1 MTPIKFGTDG
11 WRAVIADD
19 MTTANVQRVAQ
30 ATAHWIK
37 QQTSRSP
44 SVIIGHDCRFAG
56 ELFAETTAQVM
67 AEEGI
72 TVRLDTHF
80 ASTPMVSLAVAK
92 QEATAGVIIT
102 ASHNPPEYNG
112 FKIKAHYGGPAT
124 PAMIDEVEQLLPEAY
139 SGTPEPLGHYREQ
152 GLVADID
159 LETLYVEH
167 ARAHFDLK
175 AIQESGLHFAFDAM
189 YGAGQHV
196 IQRLLPNVDNQRY
209 EHNPGFHG
217 TPPEPIMKNLEAFSQ
232 YIQGHEHVAAGLA
245 VDGDADRI
253 GLLNSNGDFIDS
265 HHILLILI
273 QYLNQHKGM
282 DGQVMYT
289 FSCTSRIQQLCE
301 QYELPTRV
309 TKIGFKYICDLMQQS
324 DQPTLVGGEESGGIA
339 IRGHIPER
347 DGIWVGLTIWEFMAK
362 TGKSLDDLIQE
373 VYKQV
378 GAFSVERNDL
388 HIDEALKQET
398 MRRCEESPFQEIGS
412 YTVTA
417 VEDLDGYKFHL
428 GEERWVMIRPSGTEP
443 VLRVYAQAGSQAEAY
458 QILQAT
464 EEAITSGSKASL

>member
-19 MTTANVQRVAQ
+19 MTTANVQRVAK
-30 ATAHWIK
+30 ATADWVKK
-37 QQTSRSP
+37 QTNRKP

-56 ELFAETTAQVM
+56 ELFAGTTAQVM
-67 AEEGI
+67 ADEGI
-72 TVRLDTHF
+72 HVYLDTHF
-80 ASTPMVSLAVAK
+80 ASTPMVSLAVAQ
-92 QEATAGVIIT
+92 QEATAGIIIT
-102 ASHNPPEYNG
+102 ASHNPPDYNG

-124 PAMIDEVEQLLPEAY
+124 PAMIDEVEQLLPDSY
-139 SGTPEPLGHYREQ
+139 HGHPASIGQYREQ
-152 GLVADID
+152 GMIADID
-159 LETLYVEH
+159 LETLYVQLAE
-167 ARAHFDLK
+167 AHFDLQ

-189 YGAGQHV
+189 YGTGQNV
-196 IQRLLPNVDNQRY
+196 IKRLLAKNVDNLRCEY
-209 EHNPGFHG
+209 NPSFHG
-217 TPPEPIMKNLEAFSQ
+217 VAPEPIMKNLGDFSR
-232 YIQGHEHVAAGLA
+232 YVHTHDHIAAGLT

-253 GLLNSNGDFIDS
+253 GLLNGNGDFIDS

-273 QYLNQHKGM
+273 QYLSQHKGM

-289 FSCTSRIQQLCE
+289 FSCTSRIQQLCD
-301 QYELPTRV
+301 QYGLPTEV

-373 VYKQV
+373 VYDQV

-398 MRRCEESPFQEIGS
+398 MRRCQENPFQEIGA

-428 GEERWVMIRPSGTEP
+428 GQERWVMIRPSGTEP
-443 VLRVYAQAGSQAEAY
+443 VLRVYAQAGSQAEAHK
-458 QILQAT
+458 ILQAT
-464 EEAITSGSKASL
+464 ENAILSGSKAG